1 MSNAIIPRAHMPKD
15 STEYAER
22 TVGYFKRL
30 WKSLDTDFER
40 IDQVLNEIDD
50 SKAWEKYPTDK
61 PYGSL
66 DLLLLAEIGES
77 EQSVRSKIQSRKRKR
92 ATVEAAKANPEAARD
107 KPGNPT
113 GVNQHTERNGVEDEK
128 QHNSSTKGHGSTN
141 VPYRLKVLRRDH
153 PDIAARLDAGEFDS
167 VAEAERVARG
177 KPAKLPRKKSGPLDI
192 LRKAW
197 QKATK
202 EERDTFLSEISPN

>member
-92 ATVEAAKANPEAARD
+92 ATVEAAKANPEPAKVNGTGNLTGLKNHPD
-107 KPGNPT
+107 EIENYQGGSEEKKPPT
-113 GVNQHTERNGVEDEK
+113 YGTSKEWRI
-128 QHNSSTKGHGSTN
+128 
-141 VPYRLKVLRRDH
+141 KVLRRDH
-153 PDIAARLDAGEFDS
+153 PDIATRLDAGEFDS